1 MRQTL
6 RWRLFELSDKGHL
19 KTLFHGV
26 EKSRTIKEGRW
37 YEAEVRPVRDGTSK
51 TWYLSGFHVMRDVS
65 GLNYVDRFT
74 ADRELVAV
82 QVEVI
87 DTWEKPTNPSI
98 LLARWLRVPE
108 GAYRWKLEEMKSD
121 Y

>member
-6 RWRLFELSDKGHL
+6 KWRLFEVDKHGNL

-51 TWYLSGFHVMRDVS
+51 TWYLSGFHVMRDQS
-65 GLNYVDRFT
+65 QLRYVDRFT
-74 ADRELVAV
+74 MKRNIVAV
-82 QVEVI
+82 EVEVI
-87 DTWEKPTNPSI
+87 DTWVKPTNEGI
-98 LLARWLRVPE
+98 LLARWMRVPE
-108 GAYRWKLEEMKSD
+108 HSARWTMKEG
-121 Y
+121 